1 MILDRK
7 YVKHLSGL
15 LVIILFFK
23 IAGFFTVSES
33 VAITRVVK
41 IFVRLMMTVWII
53 IIFNNLKPKVGVA
66 SFTHK
71 NRSVI
76 GFYLLYFILGFL
88 SMMWS
93 SDVVV
98 SALQLIMDVEL
109 LLFSYLLFQF
119 IAYVNHYS
127 SDEKIRISHLL
138 AVSIWLIMVVM
149 IIGKTVMP
157 DKFFRLTH
165 GGDVARLGGF
175 LMNPN
180 ELGMLSV
187 IGASMC
193 YFELKKV
200 KNKVFVIIMLLF
212 AVYALV
218 LTQSRS
224 SMIGFMIITGLFV
237 NKSKSKLLKVGMY
250 SGMVAVM
257 PVIINTIFL
266 KMGDLEE
273 VLSMTGRLPFW
284 EALLTEALPE
294 QPIWGFGFM
303 RIYYTDYFA
312 GVHTYAAKMTH
323 NTFVQVLMN
332 LGLVGFG
339 IVLAQMFVTIK
350 AHVRS
355 QDDDK
360 RMVFLGVF
368 IPIIINS
375 FTEFGIFGETNFGIL
390 FYQFLIMMWVVEFN
404 PYLSPSEKV
413 QNSIIRNNFEKSHRI
428 KRRIAERQARFNV

>member
-7 YVKHLSGL
+7 YVNHLSGL

-23 IAGFFTVSES
+23 IAGFFTVSEN
-33 VAITRVVK
+33 VAVTRVIK
-41 IFVRLMMTVWII
+41 IFIRLMMTVWTIM
-53 IIFNNLKPKVGVA
+53 IFNGLKPKVGVA

-71 NRSVI
+71 NRAVL
-76 GFYLLYFILGFL
+76 GFYLLYFLLGFI

-109 LLFSYLLFQF
+109 LLFSYIYFRF

-127 SDEKIRISHLL
+127 TEQKIRITHLL

-149 IIGKTVMP
+149 IIGKTVLP

-193 YFELKKV
+193 LFELGKV
-200 KNKVFVIIMLLF
+200 KSKFFVIVMLLF

-224 SMIGFMIITGLFV
+224 SMIGFMIILGLFV
-237 NKSKSKLLKVGMY
+237 SKSKSKLLKVGMY
-250 SGMVAVM
+250 GGMVAVM
-257 PVIINTIFL
+257 PVIVNTIFL

-284 EALLTEALPE
+284 EALLTEALPQE
-294 QPIWGFGFM
+294 PIWGFGFM
-303 RIYYTDYFA
+303 RIYYTDYFS

-350 AHVRS
+350 AHVKSTDR
-355 QDDDK
+355 DK
-360 RMVFLGVF
+360 KMIFLGVF

-390 FYQFLIMMWVVEFN
+390 FYQFLIMLWVVDFN

-413 QNSIIRNNFEKSHRI
+413 TNNIIKHNYEKSQLI
-428 KRRIAERQARFNV
+428 KNRIAEKSK

>member
-7 YVKHLSGL
+7 YVNHLSGL

-33 VAITRVVK
+33 VAVTRVVK
-41 IFVRLMMTVWII
+41 IFVRLMMTVWLI

-66 SFTHK
+66 SFTHHH
-71 NRSVI
+71 RSVL
-76 GFYLLYFILGFL
+76 GFYLLYFFMGFMSL
-88 SMMWS
+88 MWS

-98 SALQLIMDVEL
+98 SSLQLIMDVEL
-109 LLFSYLLFQF
+109 LLFSYIFFRLVV
-119 IAYVNHYS
+119 YVNHYS
-127 SDEKIRISHLL
+127 PEQKIRITHLL
-138 AVSIWLIMVVM
+138 AVSIWMIMVVM
-149 IIGKTVMP
+149 LIGKTVLP

-193 YFELKKV
+193 YFELGKV
-200 KNKVFVIIMLLF
+200 KHKFFVIVMLLC

-237 NKSKSKLLKVGMY
+237 SKSKSKLLKIGMY
-250 SGMVAVM
+250 GGMVAVM

-266 KMGDLEE
+266 KMGDLDE

-294 QPIWGFGFM
+294 EPILGFGFM
-303 RIYYTDYFA
+303 RIYYTDYFS

-339 IVLAQMFVTIK
+339 IVLAQMFVTLRTY
-350 AHVRS
+350 VRS
-355 QDDDK
+355 QDRDK
-360 RMVFLGVF
+360 KMMFLGVF

-390 FYQFLIMMWVVEFN
+390 FYQFLIMLWVVDFN
-404 PYLSPSEKV
+404 SHLSPSERV
-413 QNSIIRNNFEKSHRI
+413 HNSIIQQNHERDHRVQ
-428 KRRIAERQARFNV
+428 RRISALKGCLK